1 MNLIPSANATGSHQ
15 RYKIKLMRGSQQSE
29 MKEHAKEILR
39 EQREF
44 RNSLVKIRE
53 KRNLSQQQ
61 VGEYLGLSQSAIAQ
75 FERYDSNPTL
85 GTIRRYALAAGAS
98 IVMSATPRD
107 KAFVLPARQPDVSA
121 SLVKKSRLTA
131 DGDGRKNNLW
141 QPTIGKVE
149 YA

>member
-1 MNLIPSANATGSHQ
+1 MSG
-15 RYKIKLMRGSQQSE
+15 RQQAE

-53 KRNLSQQQ
+53 QRNLSQQQ
-61 VGEYLGLSQSAIAQ
+61 VGEALGLSQSAIAQ

-85 GTIRRYALAAGAS
+85 GTIRRYALAVGAS

-107 KAFVLPARQPDVSA
+107 KAFVLPTRQPDVSA
-121 SLVKKSRLTA
+121 SLVKKSRLTSVDA
-131 DGDGRKNNLW
+131 ARKNSSW